1 MKRIFN
7 IILFALFGTSF
18 VQAQVGKTFEFTYEG
33 QTLKYVV
40 ADGNEAMVSNQK
52 SAKISGDVKIPEKVK
67 FKGKKYTVTSIGVSA
82 FANCTRLTSVTIP
95 NSVTTIGE
103 DAFRECKGL
112 INVTIP
118 NSVTTIGEY
127 AFSDCT
133 GLTSVTIPNSVT
145 TIGVGAFAYCENLKS
160 INVAKDNSHYCS
172 ENGVL
177 FDITKKRLIQC
188 PGGIKG
194 NYAIPNGVT
203 SIEEFA
209 FSHCKG
215 LTSVTI
221 PNSVTKIG
229 DGAFRGCASL
239 TSVTIPN
246 SVTSIG
252 VYAFYGCTSLTSVA
266 IPNSVTKIDFEAFRG
281 CAGLTSVTIPN
292 SVTTIGNVAFWGCT
306 GLTILTIENATP
318 PVVEGF
324 TFEKVSENITI
335 YVPAES
341 VEKYKTARVW
351 SEYADKIKAIER

>member
-7 IILFALFGTSF
+7 IILLALFCTSF
-18 VQAQVGKTFEFTYEG
+18 AQAQVGKTFEFTYEG

-40 ADGNEAMVSNQK
+40 ANGNEAMVSKQQ
-52 SAKISGDVKIPEKVK
+52 SERISGDVKIPESVTFEGEKIRVTTIGMVA
-67 FKGKKYTVTSIGVSA
+67 FIECKGLTSVTIPNSVSMIGEAA
-82 FANCTRLTSVTIP
+82 FYHCTGLTSVTIP

-103 DAFRECKGL
+103 E
-112 INVTIP
+112 
-118 NSVTTIGEY
+118 

-145 TIGVGAFAYCENLKS
+145 EIGKYAFEDCENLKS

-188 PGGIKG
+188 PCGIKG
-194 NYAIPNGVT
+194 NYAIPDGVT
-203 SIEEFA
+203 TIGEWAFA
-209 FSHCKG
+209 SCTG

-229 DGAFRGCASL
+229 E
-239 TSVTIPN
+239 
-246 SVTSIG
+246 
-252 VYAFYGCTSLTSVA
+252 YAFYY
-266 IPNSVTKIDFEAFRG
+266 
-281 CAGLTSVTIPN
+281 
-292 SVTTIGNVAFWGCT
+292 CT

-318 PVVEGF
+318 PDVRGGAFGE
-324 TFEKVSENITI
+324 VSKNMTI

-341 VEKYKTARVW
+341 VEKYKAAKGW
-351 SEYADKIKAIER
+351 SRYADKIKAIEK